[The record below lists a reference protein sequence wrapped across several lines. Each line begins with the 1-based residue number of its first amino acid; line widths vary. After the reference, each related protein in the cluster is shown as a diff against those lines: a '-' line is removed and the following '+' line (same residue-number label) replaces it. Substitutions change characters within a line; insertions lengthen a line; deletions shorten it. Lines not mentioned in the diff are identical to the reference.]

1 MYTLDST
8 HCLRTSAHTAD
19 QAVGILGQ
27 HLTDCW
33 RDGPIDW
40 LIVTPGGRKLSG
52 SIDVVPATDT
62 RDARAFIA
70 EELER
75 IRADLTAHPATTV
88 WAGR

>member
-8 HCLRTSAHTAD
+8 HGLRTSAHTPD
-19 QAVGILGQ
+19 QAIVILGQ

-40 LIVTPGGRKLSG
+40 LIITPGGRKLKG
-52 SIDVVPATDT
+52 SIDIVGSTDI
-62 RDARAFIA
+62 REARTFIA
-70 EELER
+70 EQLER
-75 IRADLTAHPATTV
+75 IRSNLDGQPATTI